1 MLDVATDKLLDFEDS
16 VKVVVERNWNFED
29 NQLDNRPSETNNNL
43 SWVRLSEYLKTLSYP
58 LTVLM
63 IENMVLM
70 KTKAKISK

>member
-43 SWVRLSEYLKTLSYP
+43 SWVRLWVSPEDFVVPTDC
-58 LTVLM
+58 
-63 IENMVLM
+63 IDDREHGAHEN
-70 KTKAKISK
+70 

>member
-16 VKVVVERNWNFED
+16 VVVERNWNFED
-29 NQLDNRPSETNNNL
+29 NQLDNRTSETNNNL
-43 SWVRLSEYLKTLSYP
+43 SWVRLSESLLKTLSHP

-70 KTKAKISK
+70 KNKAKI